1 MHNCATLAS
10 SKVGNSFFQFG
21 YDCVLLCNSLYA
33 IVMAFFQQLKD
44 AIVMKD
50 RAPVIHVFGD
60 VAHPAAPQL
69 SAIFGQ
75 QRVGA
80 FDGLTAVTV
89 LAPLLDDIPVTEC
102 QFVFYHY
109 HLASGKNP
117 NPQ

>member
-1 MHNCATLAS
+1 M
-10 SKVGNSFFQFG
+10 
-21 YDCVLLCNSLYA
+21 
-33 IVMAFFQQLKD
+33 
-44 AIVMKD
+44 
-50 RAPVIHVFGD
+50 IHVFRD
-60 VAHPAAPQL
+60 VAHPAASQL

-89 LAPLLDDIPVTEC
+89 LAAPLDDIPVTKC
-102 QFVFYHY
+102 QFVFDHY